1 MKTQKYI
8 RAATIPDGAGLQFNI
23 EIAVRFAIA

>member
-8 RAATIPDGAGLQFNI
+8 RTKGCKNRSD
-23 EIAVRFAIA
+23 